1 MLVVMQHDA
10 TAKDVDRVVAIIQEM
25 GYEARP
31 MPGAQRTAVGLV
43 GNDGRVD
50 SSRIEALP
58 GVAQVIHVTQ
68 PYKQVSREW
77 RPENTVV
84 SIAPGLQVGGD
95 EVVVIAGPCSVESEE
110 QIIAAA
116 RAVRAAGAS
125 CLRGG

>member
-10 TAKDVDRVVAIIQEM
+10 TAKDVERVVAIIQEM

-50 SSRIEALP
+50 GSRLEALP

-77 RPENTVV
+77 KNENTIVDLGHGV
-84 SIAPGLQVGGD
+84 MVGGD
-95 EVVVIAGPCSVESEE
+95 SVVVIG
-110 QIIAAA
+110 
-116 RAVRAAGAS
+116 
-125 CLRGG
+125 

>member
-10 TAKDVDRVVAIIQEM
+10 TSKDVERVVAIIKET

-31 MPGAQRTAVGLV
+31 MPGAPSNAGGLV
-43 GNDGRVD
+43 GNDGSVD

-77 RPENTVV
+77 KNENTVV
-84 SIAPGLQVGGD
+84 DLGHGVTVGGD
-95 EVVVIAGPCSVESEE
+95 AVVV
-110 QIIAAA
+110 
-116 RAVRAAGAS
+116 
-125 CLRGG
+125 

>member
-1 MLVVMQHDA
+1 MLVVMQHGA
-10 TAKDVDRVVAIIQEM
+10 TAQEIERVVRTIEEM
-25 GYEARP
+25 GYQARA

-58 GVAQVIHVTQ
+58 GVMQVIHVTQ

-84 SIAPGLQVGGD
+84 SIAPGVTIGGRD
-95 EVVVIAGPCSVESEE
+95 VVVIGGPGSL
-110 QIIAAA
+110 
-116 RAVRAAGAS
+116 RAQGENVR
-125 CLRGG
+125 